1 MVIVGSNAP
10 RGAGDSV
17 PVSILEVKRPSRGL
31 LFRLAAV
38 GALVALPYV
47 LLRIPAA
54 RAWVVGFVG
63 FVRTAGPVGVLALLG
78 FDTVWALVGAPFW
91 VLGTVAGYAYGF
103 AVGVAVGVP
112 VITAA
117 MCASFLLGRLAVTR
131 ILPPREAGS
140 RRVEAVRRAV
150 ETDGLK
156 ITLLLRM
163 TPLLPQN
170 VLTYVLASTGLRLRD
185 FVPATALGLIP
196 FTAFYAYVGSLVGD
210 AAALLAGEA
219 PDLGAARWVALGG
232 GLLAGGVALAVIGRA
247 AQKALARA
255 IDPA

>member
-1 MVIVGSNAP
+1 MGTLI
-10 RGAGDSV
+10 
-17 PVSILEVKRPSRGL
+17 
-31 LFRLAAV
+31 
-38 GALVALPYV
+38 ALPYV
-47 LLRIPAA
+47 LLRVPAA
-54 RAWVVGFVG
+54 RAWVVGFVT
-63 FVRTAGPVGVLALLG
+63 FVRTAGPVGALALLG
-78 FDTVWALVGAPFW
+78 FDTAWALLGAPFW

-103 AVGVAVGVP
+103 PVGLAVAVP
-112 VITAA
+112 VVTAA
-117 MCASFLLGRLAVTR
+117 MGTSFVVGRFVVTR
-131 ILPPREAGS
+131 VLPPREAGS

-170 VLTYVLASTGLRLRD
+170 VLTYVLASTALRLRD
-185 FVPATALGLIP
+185 FVPATAIGIIP
-196 FTAFYAYVGSLVGD
+196 FTAFYAYVGSLVKD
-210 AAALLAGEA
+210 ATALLAGDA

-247 AQKALARA
+247 AQRALARA